1 MKDFRTL
8 YVWSKA
14 HELTLGVYK
23 ATNRFPAD
31 ERFGLTSQM
40 RKSSSSIPTN
50 IAEGC
55 GRSSNA
61 DFQRFLYIAF
71 GSVNE
76 LDYQLTL
83 ALDLGFLPVGAH
95 TELNVKVVEIKK
107 MLASLIRKV
116 SSGC

>member
-1 MKDFRTL
+1 
-8 YVWSKA
+8 
-14 HELTLGVYK
+14 
-23 ATNRFPAD
+23 
-31 ERFGLTSQM
+31 M

-55 GRSSNA
+55 GRSTNA

-83 ALDLGFLPVGAH
+83 TLDLGFLPSNVHA
-95 TELNVKVVEIKK
+95 ELNTKVIEVKK